1 MPISIALTTSIVVIT
16 CTILSAVIRL
26 RRRKFQD
33 IKGDFA
39 VSIESPDGGKRQ
51 LRVIPDDIR
60 SVDTL
65 ILEFSQSVKQ
75 KSASHLETQNRFS
88 TSTHGRNT

>member
-16 CTILSAVIRL
+16 CIILRVVIGL

-33 IKGDFA
+33 VKGDIA
-39 VSIESPDGGKRQ
+39 VSIESPGGRKRQ

-75 KSASHLETQNRFS
+75 KSGSHLK
-88 TSTHGRNT
+88 